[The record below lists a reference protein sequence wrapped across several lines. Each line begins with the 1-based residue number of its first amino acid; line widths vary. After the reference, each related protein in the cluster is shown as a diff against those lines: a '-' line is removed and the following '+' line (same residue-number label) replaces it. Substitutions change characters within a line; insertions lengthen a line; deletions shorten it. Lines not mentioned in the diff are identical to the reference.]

1 MVVYDNRLDFITTV
15 HSMTH
20 LNLSA
25 VLENTS
31 QSEFLVMCAVRRLCI
46 EQNGNTFG
54 ISDIAESLHV
64 SSPAISRTI
73 STLEKKGFVERSV
86 DRTNRRNTIVSLT
99 DEGRAV
105 YSQEADRLYL
115 FLNRVIDRMGEDKLN
130 ALLELSHE
138 LLENFNLE
146 IKNSA
151 RPQ

>member
-73 STLEKKGFVERSV
+73 STLEKKGFVELLPDPADKRKQRIVLTKSCQ
-86 DRTNRRNTIVSLT
+86 DFCEKNNDMSITIMAKMF
-99 DEGRAV
+99 EGI
-105 YSQEADRLYL
+105 SEKDIKTTIKTITKIES
-115 FLNRVIDRMGEDKLN
+115 N
-130 ALLELSHE
+130 LSE
-138 LLENFNLE
+138 V
-146 IKNSA
+146 
-151 RPQ
+151 